1 MSVSVSPVK
10 PAAVPQA
17 ALDPWRSSL
26 PVPMSHY
33 TTPVIPQLQAD
44 TFVPRLEEGSLER
57 IIRQQYSGVDFR
69 IPKEGIPNEKLP
81 VPMWVVEKARQNT
94 QSPIPPAKPAVKP
107 STSTASAATSTASAT
122 ANAGKKAAKSGGKWG
137 WILGGVVALAG
148 AAGGYKMYS
157 DKQQE
162 QKLNLSA

>member
-10 PAAVPQA
+10 PVAVSQA

-57 IIRQQYSGVDFR
+57 IIRQQYPGANFQ

-81 VPMWVVEKARQNT
+81 VPMSIVEQARRGGK
-94 QSPIPPAKPAVKP
+94 PPVEPPKPA
-107 STSTASAATSTASAT
+107 ASSV
-122 ANAGKKAAKSGGKWG
+122 ANAAETAASTGAKAAKEAAKSGGKWG
-137 WILGGVVALAG
+137 WILGGVAALAG